1 MSYPRRLQ
9 EESSGLEQTN
19 PSAHCRRILLR
30 PERTEPEVLQNP
42 KNGSTAE
49 EGKAGEKTH
58 CVRSGHIPGTHWC
71 DLWKVYK
78 KTKTHHIWRHF
89 QRGKMESSDSWF
101 WVRAVS
107 SSPS

>member
-9 EESSGLEQTN
+9 EDSSGLEQTN

-49 EGKAGEKTH
+49 EGKVGEKT
-58 CVRSGHIPGTHWC
+58 
-71 DLWKVYK
+71 LW
-78 KTKTHHIWRHF
+78 RRF

-101 WVRAVS
+101 WLRAVS